1 MIRLTLL
8 TCAVVLGLAAWLGA
22 ADGASPPTPMQSL
35 VPVVE
40 LAMAQ
45 PDTGRRPGHWTA
57 QIDRSGALSATMII
71 QCMEVA
77 REVDPDLAA
86 RLDTIRRDR
95 SEKDFRR
102 AMGLARHLVGLV
114 RLKEENP
121 HLYDVKLDEL
131 HVQAQVDR
139 VMDRLIAAGRAAAPV
154 ANFEQELNRLVM
166 QQVGYA
172 LVARGMYLRSL
183 TEHVEALREELDHD
197 SQPANFLPAVQER
210 LQELLDRV
218 EAAMVAR
225 PSER

>member
-8 TCAVVLGLAAWLGA
+8 ASAVVLGLAAWLGV
-22 ADGASPPTPMQSL
+22 ADGASPPTPMPTL

-57 QIDRSGALSATMII
+57 PVGRSDTLSASMII
-71 QCMEVA
+71 RCMEVA

-121 HLYDVKLDEL
+121 QLYGVKIDEL
-131 HVQAQVDR
+131 HVQAKVDR
-139 VMDRLIAAGRAAAPV
+139 VMDQLIAARRAAAPV
-154 ANFEQELNRLVM
+154 ADYEEALNRLVM
-166 QQVGYA
+166 EQVGYA
-172 LVARGMYLRSL
+172 LVARGMYLRRL
-183 TEHVEALREELDHD
+183 TDHVEALREELDRD
-197 SQPANFLPAVQER
+197 SQPANFLPAVQRR

-218 EAAMVAR
+218 EAAVK
-225 PSER
+225 

>member
-1 MIRLTLL
+1 MIRLMLL
-8 TCAVVLGLAAWLGA
+8 ASAVVLGLAAWLGA
-22 ADGASPPTPMQSL
+22 ADGASPPTP
-35 VPVVE
+35 VPAVV
-40 LAMAQ
+40 LAMTQ
-45 PDTGRRPGHWTA
+45 PDTGMRPGRWTGLT
-57 QIDRSGALSATMII
+57 DRTDALSATMII
-71 QCMEVA
+71 RCMEVA
-77 REVDPDLAA
+77 REVDPDLAD

-95 SEKDFRR
+95 SEQDFRR

-183 TEHVEALREELDHD
+183 TEHVDALREELDHD

>member
-8 TCAVVLGLAAWLGA
+8 ASAVVLGLAAWLGA
-22 ADGASPPTPMQSL
+22 ADGASPPTRMPTL

-57 QIDRSGALSATMII
+57 PTDRTDALSATMNMR
-71 QCMEVA
+71 CMEVA

-95 SEKDFRR
+95 SEQDFRR
-102 AMGLARHLVGLV
+102 AMGRARHLVGLV

-121 HLYDVKLDEL
+121 QLYDVKLDEL
-131 HVQAQVDR
+131 RVQAQVDR
-139 VMDRLIAAGRAAAPV
+139 VMEQLIAARRAGAPV
-154 ANFEQELNRLVM
+154 ADYEAELNRLVM
-166 QQVGYA
+166 EQVGYA
-172 LVARGMYLRSL
+172 LVARGMYLRRL
-183 TEHVEALREELDHD
+183 TEHVAALREELDHD
-197 SQPANFLPAVQER
+197 SQPANFLPAVQRR

-218 EAAMVAR
+218 DLSA
-225 PSER
+225 P

>member
-8 TCAVVLGLAAWLGA
+8 ASAVVLGLAAWLGA
-22 ADGASPPTPMQSL
+22 ADGASPPTPMQTL
-35 VPVVE
+35 VPVVQ

-45 PDTGRRPGHWTA
+45 PDTGGRPGHWTA
-57 QIDRSGALSATMII
+57 PIDRSPALSATMIVR
-71 QCMEVA
+71 CMEVA

-95 SEKDFRR
+95 SEHDFRR

-121 HLYDVKLDEL
+121 QLYDVKLDEL

-139 VMDRLIAAGRAAAPV
+139 VVDQLITARRAASPSV
-154 ANFEQELNRLVM
+154 AEFEQELNRLVM
-166 QQVGYA
+166 QQVGFS
-172 LVARGMYLRSL
+172 LVARGMYLRRL
-183 TEHVEALREELDHD
+183 TDTVDALRDELDRD
-197 SQPANFLPAVQER
+197 SQPANFLPAVQRR

-218 EAAMVAR
+218 DAAIK
-225 PSER
+225 